1 MIYNLLHFFAIYSP
15 SWRAKRAFF
24 LHSTFGS
31 KFIHFIIL
39 KIKTIPSRGFYLRNE
54 YCCIS
59 ISFQKFKDF
68 SKKIIY
74 LSILQVEEV
83 FWQVT
88 DEIRGARLK
97 RYVVPCEEQTE
108 FESKRLWKN
117 VSEAI
122 GLFN

>member
-39 KIKTIPSRGFYLRNE
+39 KIKLYLRVLFFRNE

-68 SKKIIY
+68 SKKKNY
-74 LSILQVEEV
+74 LSYLFCRWKKSFGKSPMKFVV
-83 FWQVT
+83 LVSR
-88 DEIRGARLK
+88 DMLCLVRNRLNLSRNDSGK
-97 RYVVPCEEQTE
+97 MCP
-108 FESKRLWKN
+108 KP
-117 VSEAI
+117 
-122 GLFN
+122 

>member
-1 MIYNLLHFFAIYSP
+1 M
-15 SWRAKRAFF
+15 
-24 LHSTFGS
+24 
-31 KFIHFIIL
+31 
-39 KIKTIPSRGFYLRNE
+39 
-54 YCCIS
+54 
-59 ISFQKFKDF
+59 
-68 SKKIIY
+68 
-74 LSILQVEEV
+74 EEV

-122 GLFN
+122 G